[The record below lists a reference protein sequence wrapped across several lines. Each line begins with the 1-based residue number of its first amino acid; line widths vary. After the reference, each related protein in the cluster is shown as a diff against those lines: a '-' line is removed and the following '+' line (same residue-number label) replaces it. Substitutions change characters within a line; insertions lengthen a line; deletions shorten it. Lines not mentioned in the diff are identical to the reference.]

1 MILGLFSLSAYTIM
15 HVIISLVGIAAGFV
29 VMAGMLKGQRLDT
42 WTFWFLLFTLLTSI
56 TGYGFPFDH
65 VLPSHIVGAISLVA
79 LVIAIVARYA
89 FNHSGAWRWIYVVTA
104 LLAQWFNVFVLVAQG
119 FMKVPALKA
128 LAPTQSE
135 PPFLIASISAAFDCT
150 GKNTIFLPVTFS
162 ACLRKPSQTL
172 L

>member
-1 MILGLFSLSAYTIM
+1 MILGLFSLSAYTVM
-15 HVIISLVGIAAGFV
+15 HVVISLVGIATGFV

-65 VLPSHIVGAISLVA
+65 VLPSHIVGAISLVV

-89 FNHSGAWRWIYVVTA
+89 FNHAGAWRWIYVVTA
-104 LLAQWFNVFVLVAQG
+104 LLAQWLNVFVLVAQG
-119 FMKVPALKA
+119 FLKVPALKA

-135 PPFLIASISAAFDCT
+135 PPFLIAQTVVMVLFIITGIAA
-150 GKNTIFLPVTFS
+150 
-162 ACLRKPSQTL
+162 LRKFHQPAA
-172 L
+172 

>member
-15 HVIISLVGIAAGFV
+15 HVMISLVGIATGFV

-135 PPFLIASISAAFDCT
+135 PPFLIAQTVVMILFIITGIAA
-150 GKNTIFLPVTFS
+150 
-162 ACLRKPSQTL
+162 LRKFHPPTA
-172 L
+172 

>member
-15 HVIISLVGIAAGFV
+15 HVIISLVGIATGFL

-104 LLAQWFNVFVLVAQG
+104 LLAQWLNVFVLVAQG
-119 FMKVPALKA
+119 FLKVPALKA

-135 PPFLIASISAAFDCT
+135 PPFLIAQTVVMVLFIITGIAALRKFHPSAA
-150 GKNTIFLPVTFS
+150 
-162 ACLRKPSQTL
+162 
-172 L
+172 

>member
-15 HVIISLVGIAAGFV
+15 HVIISLVGIATGFV

-119 FMKVPALKA
+119 FLKVPALKA

-135 PPFLIASISAAFDCT
+135 PPFLIAQTVVMILFVITGIAA
-150 GKNTIFLPVTFS
+150 
-162 ACLRKPSQTL
+162 LRKFHPPTA
-172 L
+172 

>member
-1 MILGLFSLSAYTIM
+1 MILGLFSLSAYTVM
-15 HVIISLVGIAAGFV
+15 HVVISLVGIATGFV

-65 VLPSHIVGAISLVA
+65 VLPSHIVGAISLAV

-89 FNHSGAWRWIYVVTA
+89 FNHAGAWRWIYVVTA
-104 LLAQWFNVFVLVAQG
+104 LLAQWLNVFVLVAQG
-119 FMKVPALKA
+119 FLKVPALKA

-135 PPFLIASISAAFDCT
+135 PPFLIAQTVVMVLFIITGIAA
-150 GKNTIFLPVTFS
+150 
-162 ACLRKPSQTL
+162 LRKFHPPTA
-172 L
+172 

>member
-15 HVIISLVGIAAGFV
+15 HVIISLVGIATGFV

-135 PPFLIASISAAFDCT
+135 PPFLIAQTVVMVLFIITGIAA
-150 GKNTIFLPVTFS
+150 
-162 ACLRKPSQTL
+162 LRKFHPPTA
-172 L
+172 

>member
-15 HVIISLVGIAAGFV
+15 HVIISLVGIATGFV

-119 FMKVPALKA
+119 FLKVPALKA

-135 PPFLIASISAAFDCT
+135 PPFLIAQTVVMVLFIITGIAA
-150 GKNTIFLPVTFS
+150 
-162 ACLRKPSQTL
+162 LRKFHPPTA
-172 L
+172 

>member
-15 HVIISLVGIAAGFV
+15 HVIISLVGIATGFL

-65 VLPSHIVGAISLVA
+65 VLPSHIVGAISLVI

-104 LLAQWFNVFVLVAQG
+104 LLAQWLNVFVLVAQG
-119 FMKVPALKA
+119 FLKVPALRT

-135 PPFLIASISAAFDCT
+135 PPFLIAQTVVMVLFIITGIAA
-150 GKNTIFLPVTFS
+150 
-162 ACLRKPSQTL
+162 LRKFHPPAA
-172 L
+172 

>member
-15 HVIISLVGIAAGFV
+15 HVIISLVGIATGFV

-119 FMKVPALKA
+119 FLKVPALQA

-135 PPFLIASISAAFDCT
+135 PPFLIAQTVVMILFIITGIAA
-150 GKNTIFLPVTFS
+150 
-162 ACLRKPSQTL
+162 LRKFHPPTA
-172 L
+172 